1 MDRVPTRYGRSKD
14 NANVMVDYEH
24 SGKNQFILKD
34 GKAYPVKPDGGQL
47 FIYDP
52 QNPEREAY
60 PVRVEGDGQF
70 EISTG
75 LRGGAPKTY
84 TDAGGKKV
92 YVAYYLGGNY
102 FQAARKARLTAHN
115 AQAWS
120 SQYAADHKLPD
131 PATGAP
137 IKRIAWMP
145 RDEAGAFI
153 YWDLQTGR
161 SLQDVANEMAG
172 GNMFAT
178 FRSAMRYAISKGV
191 SVEPVVLARLRMI
204 SPASEEYALLKE
216 HFPEVVAGYEGR
228 GGSAAPVQPSTT
240 PVGGAA
246 FLQEGTSG
254 PKRQRTPEPGTS
266 QGDAQTQSPDPK
278 RQRVDGSDPG
288 TGETEQPARPASP
301 PHEWGRNE
309 VHDYIVGAQ
318 GLDPATSDAI
328 YNWINGGP
336 PPPGLRDQMNR
347 DGFPDLT
354 PDTVRDYFDP
364 VRGRGLTTAQRVRVS
379 RWLRL

>member
-1 MDRVPTRYGRSKD
+1 M
-14 NANVMVDYEH
+14 
-24 SGKNQFILKD
+24 
-34 GKAYPVKPDGGQL
+34 
-47 FIYDP
+47 
-52 QNPEREAY
+52 
-60 PVRVEGDGQF
+60 
-70 EISTG
+70 
-75 LRGGAPKTY
+75 
-84 TDAGGKKV
+84 
-92 YVAYYLGGNY
+92 
-102 FQAARKARLTAHN
+102 
-115 AQAWS
+115 
-120 SQYAADHKLPD
+120 
-131 PATGAP
+131 
-137 IKRIAWMP
+137 
-145 RDEAGAFI
+145 
-153 YWDLQTGR
+153 
-161 SLQDVANEMAG
+161 ANETTG